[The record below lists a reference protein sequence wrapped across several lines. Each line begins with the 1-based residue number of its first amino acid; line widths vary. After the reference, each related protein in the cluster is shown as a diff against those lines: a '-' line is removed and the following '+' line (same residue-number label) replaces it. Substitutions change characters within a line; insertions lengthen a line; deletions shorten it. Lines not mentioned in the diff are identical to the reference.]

1 MLRSS
6 SKKKVHIIQILLSC
20 IHLSAIT
27 KSPKFPNIYSFQYVL
42 GIQSIT
48 EISISCCSFLKV
60 KYKGSLLPS
69 KSFGLIVQTLLLYRK
84 ELELTASMQSFWS
97 MIIMYAQANFS
108 RTPLSVSVC
117 VEVRTT
123 LGLDASFFMAVTQPK
138 HLRHKCIWKLAF

>member
-27 KSPKFPNIYSFQYVL
+27 KGPKSPNIYSFQYVL

-48 EISISCCSFLKV
+48 EISISCSSCCSFHKV

-84 ELELTASMQSFWS
+84 ELELTASMQSFSS

-117 VEVRTT
+117 IEVRTT
-123 LGLDASFFMAVTQPK
+123 LGLDASFFMAVTQPN
-138 HLRHKCIWKLAF
+138 HLRHECI

>member
-1 MLRSS
+1 MNVEIII
-6 SKKKVHIIQILLSC
+6 KKESPHHTNTTISC

-27 KSPKFPNIYSFQYVL
+27 KGPKFPNIYSFQYVL

-69 KSFGLIVQTLLLYRK
+69 KSFGLIVQTLLMYRK
-84 ELELTASMQSFWS
+84 ELELTASMQSFSS

-108 RTPLSVSVC
+108 ITPLSVSVC
-117 VEVRTT
+117 IEVRTT
-123 LGLDASFFMAVTQPK
+123 LGLDASFFMAVTQPN
-138 HLRHKCIWKLAF
+138 HLRHKCI